1 MEEIDLKELFQV
13 FWEKKVQIFLIVAIF
28 MVIGVIYSIAFV
40 TPKYKSETTLLLGT
54 NSSTNSTV
62 TQNGITIN
70 DVNLNSKLVATYT
83 ELIKSSKI
91 LENVISNLGM
101 DKSQE
106 GSIRKNVSV
115 TAVSDSQLIKVTVT
129 NADPY
134 AAQKIAN
141 EIAKLLIENVQ
152 ESLGANNIT
161 IWDNANLNE
170 SPYNINHVKDV
181 IIFAGIGVVVAIAYV
196 LLLNML
202 DTTIKSEADIE
213 KTAKLSVLAS
223 IPIYDTG
230 VEKAQAKR
238 GGIRK

>member
-13 FWEKKVQIFLIVAIF
+13 FWEKKVQIFLIIAIF

-54 NSSTNSTV
+54 NSSTSSTV

-91 LENVISNLGM
+91 LGNVISNLGM
-101 DKSQE
+101 NPNQE
-106 GSIRKNVSV
+106 ESIRKNVSV
-115 TAVSDSQLIKVTVT
+115 TAVSDSQLIKVTVS

-134 AAQKIAN
+134 TAQKIAN
-141 EIAKLLIENVQ
+141 EIDKLLIENVQ
-152 ESLGANNIT
+152 ESLGTNNVT
-161 IWDNANLNE
+161 IWDEANLNE

-181 IIFAGIGVVVAIAYV
+181 IIFVGIGIIVAIAYV

-213 KTAKLSVLAS
+213 KIAKLSVLAS
-223 IPIYDTG
+223 IPLYDIG

-238 GGIRK
+238 GGSKK